1 MKDDVGA
8 AFEAFPPQERAGL
21 LALRD
26 QIFAVA
32 SENPG
37 VGRVSEELRWG
48 QPAYLTPET
57 KSGSTIRL
65 GVPKTGGF
73 ALYVHCRTRLIHD
86 FSAMAGPEWQVEG
99 TRAVLFSDKDQVGDP
114 AIRNLIRNALTY
126 HRQPARSTG

>member
-1 MKDDVGA
+1 MKNDVAA
-8 AFEAFPPQERAGL
+8 AFAAFPPQARAGL
-21 LALRD
+21 LALRE

-32 SENPG
+32 SETPG

-57 KSGSTIRL
+57 KSGSTVRL

-86 FSAMAGPEWQVEG
+86 FCAMAGPTWQVEG
-99 TRAVLFSDKDQVGDP
+99 TRAVLFADKDQTSDP
-114 AIRNLIRNALTY
+114 AIRDLIRNALTY
-126 HRQPARSTG
+126 HRHPARSTG